1 MRPIRVL
8 FRIFTDRV
16 LDVSEAVGSVAVLLR
31 KTFYWIF
38 KARLDTRNVFSQM
51 FEVGVQSFPV
61 TSLTALF
68 TGMVLALQTGF
79 SFRRVFNEPLYVG
92 TVVGLSLLKELGPV
106 LTGVVVAGRV
116 GAAIAAEIGTMK
128 VTEQVDALHTLGT
141 NPVRYLVVPRFLACL
156 VMVPLLTIYADVI
169 GIIGGYLVA
178 HFRLHIPSTIYWDE
192 IKAIQLEDAFHG
204 LIKSVAYAL
213 IIVVTACFKGLRTEG
228 GAEGVGRATTSAV
241 VISMVSIL
249 VSDYFLSAI
258 LVSLGIG

>member
-1 MRPIRVL
+1 
-8 FRIFTDRV
+8 
-16 LDVSEAVGSVAVLLR
+16 
-31 KTFYWIF
+31 
-38 KARLDTRNVFSQM
+38 
-51 FEVGVQSFPV
+51 
-61 TSLTALF
+61 
-68 TGMVLALQTGF
+68 
-79 SFRRVFNEPLYVG
+79 
-92 TVVGLSLLKELGPV
+92 
-106 LTGVVVAGRV
+106 
-116 GAAIAAEIGTMK
+116 
-128 VTEQVDALHTLGT
+128 
-141 NPVRYLVVPRFLACL
+141 
-156 VMVPLLTIYADVI
+156 VI

-192 IKAIQLEDAFHG
+192 IKAIQLEEAFHG